1 MQANACLFSL
11 YCCCRG
17 SSVKGFYLLW
27 AWQILTADSC
37 GGIFLWICW
46 RFSGWVSLILTFFM
60 YTMLCLVTHS
70 CLTLWNP
77 RDCSL
82 PGSSVHEDSPGKNTW
97 VCFHALLQGIFPIQE
112 SNPGIFHFRWILYHL
127 SHQGSPF
134 MYIEHLKLA
143 IQLLSP
149 LLLPRVY
156 PKADQGSWGYFRLQF
171 MPQFSCL
178 VSCHQSTVTSCCD
191 ERLQICYVCAYG
203 WGGQNCNDYF
213 QRNHLYFLTFFCCC
227 SVTQLCPTLWLHG
240 LQYARLSSPSPTY
253 SLAQTHVHWVNDAIQ
268 LSHPLSLPSPPA
280 LSLPQHQGLF
290 QWACSLHQMAN
301 VLDLIYYC

>member
-1 MQANACLFSL
+1 MW
-11 YCCCRG
+11 RH
-17 SSVKGFYLLW
+17 
-27 AWQILTADSC
+27 
-37 GGIFLWICW
+37 FLWICW

-82 PGSSVHEDSPGKNTW
+82 PGSFVHEDSPGKNTG
-97 VCFHALLQGIFPIQE
+97 VCFHALLQGIFPTQE

-213 QRNHLYFLTFFCCC
+213 QRNHLYSFDLFLLLFNHSVVSNSLTPWSAVCQAFLSFTNLLSCSNSCPLSQWC
-227 SVTQLCPTLWLHG
+227 HPTISPSVTPFSSCP
-240 LQYARLSSPSPTY
+240 QSSPASGSFPM
-253 SLAQTHVHWVNDAIQ
+253 SLFFASDGQRIGPYLLLLTVTGFKVI
-268 LSHPLSLPSPPA
+268 
-280 LSLPQHQGLF
+280 
-290 QWACSLHQMAN
+290 
-301 VLDLIYYC
+301 